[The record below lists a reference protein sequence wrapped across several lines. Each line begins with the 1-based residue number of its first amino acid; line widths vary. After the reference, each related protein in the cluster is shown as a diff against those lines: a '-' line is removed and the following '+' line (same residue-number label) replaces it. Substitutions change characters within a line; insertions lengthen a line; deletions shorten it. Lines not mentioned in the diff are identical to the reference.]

1 MHERGMKEYREII
14 RKGFRS
20 RKVYFTFPWF
30 CSIFVSVVD
39 REPCETV
46 DADYFNLEFVDFKRN
61 SSEMTEHEEKQENT
75 KNMSR
80 HSHSYQ
86 HDTVLNTDDNNSP
99 SKQQSTDTSPKPR
112 KDSSAGENF
121 LRFNHVLWPGTSSS
135 HNGHQPAL
143 SDELFEF
150 EETQYKRSKT
160 RYDLATMFLLWVG
173 CMLGGTHFTLLFT
186 NFYLVTHTLLPCHI
200 GMFYFRESS
209 CCENRYGLS
218 FYMAVN
224 VFYAIGWS
232 HPTNAAT
239 EESDALR

>member
-1 MHERGMKEYREII
+1 MRNPNPYI
-14 RKGFRS
+14 
-20 RKVYFTFPWF
+20 VP
-30 CSIFVSVVD
+30 VSAYLH
-39 REPCETV
+39 T
-46 DADYFNLEFVDFKRN
+46 
-61 SSEMTEHEEKQENT
+61 
-75 KNMSR
+75 
-80 HSHSYQ
+80 
-86 HDTVLNTDDNNSP
+86 
-99 SKQQSTDTSPKPR
+99 
-112 KDSSAGENF
+112 
-121 LRFNHVLWPGTSSS
+121 GTSSS

-173 CMLGGTHFTLLFT
+173 CMLGGML
-186 NFYLVTHTLLPCHI
+186 
-200 GMFYFRESS
+200 YFRESS